1 VATGGAGPD
10 RAPGAG
16 EEPPRPGSVR
26 PTSRRLMVAIAVLGT
41 AIGWT
46 LVVAIEAS
54 GGVAPTVSWLTPV
67 AWGFLAAL
75 LFVAVGAS
83 VLVRHQLLVERL
95 AHSDDR
101 VHLAQDYS
109 RLTNARVV
117 ENAEFVDLMH
127 RRLDGIDE
135 RLDKIDQEVATVLAA
150 GDKHSA
156 ADAPT
161 VVDLKLRGLAAS

>member
-1 VATGGAGPD
+1 VLAVANGMLVILCVGVSIALFSQNQWILRAAAGA
-10 RAPGAG
+10 
-16 EEPPRPGSVR
+16 
-26 PTSRRLMVAIAVLGT
+26 
-41 AIGWT
+41 
-46 LVVAIEAS
+46 
-54 GGVAPTVSWLTPV
+54 
-67 AWGFLAAL
+67 AAL
-75 LFVAVGAS
+75 VAVGAS